1 MKSASVSVPL
11 VSFLTT
17 VYGTED
23 SLSATIESVLAQ
35 TSPDWEM
42 VVVDNGLS
50 PRVVEIVSN
59 YAHHGRIR
67 LIRQENRGYRGGVT
81 AAAETATGRY
91 LSVLDSD
98 DKIMPSFVSAM
109 TDVVAAEPGID
120 AVGCDAVQF
129 DDSEQAHLPARYL
142 ASLGVQWQPRYA
154 SQPLTLSDA
163 LAGVIPYYTGIVRRD
178 AWQQVGGYAAHDPD
192 VDESVMIW
200 LRLVQLCDVRLI
212 DAPLGW
218 YRIRS
223 DSLSRDPAKREA
235 FEQALIAAFSRTAL
249 THRIRQGPGH
259 RRGHGRQGFGTTRS
273 CGGLG
278 GHCWTETFGRL
289 ADTRDS
295 PSPIIQ
301 DCARA
306 WWLHRWPSRP
316 RCCSGSTRTSSERL
330 PLGYESANAGL
341 PDGAASAEGRP
352 RRSDD
357 PALEDTVLPPR
368 PYSKAP
374 VIAHVMNEGAMAR
387 LRRVTLSWS
396 HSNGGTWWL
405 RASVGWSAIRVDTH
419 RWVSRT
425 CAVIHPD
432 PGWQTR

>member
-23 SLSATIESVLAQ
+23 YLPETIESVLAQ

-42 VVVDNGLS
+42 VIVDNGLS
-50 PRVVEIVSN
+50 PTVVEIVSR
-59 YAHHGRIR
+59 YAHDGRIR
-67 LIRQENRGYRGGVT
+67 LVRQENRGYRGGVT
-81 AAAETATGRY
+81 AAAEAATGRY

-109 TDVVAAEPGID
+109 TDVIAAEPGIN

-129 DDSEQAHLPARYL
+129 IDAEQAHLPSRYL
-142 ASLGVQWQPRYA
+142 ASLGVRWQPRYA
-154 SQPLTLSDA
+154 SQRLTLSDA

-178 AWQQVGGYAAHDPD
+178 AWQQAGGYAAHDPD
-192 VDESVMIW
+192 VDESVVIW

-218 YRIRS
+218 YRIRGEFVVPRS
-223 DSLSRDPAKREA
+223 SQSRRRSNRHSSPPSRGPQSARHPPGTGSS
-235 FEQALIAAFSRTAL
+235 SRT
-249 THRIRQGPGH
+249 RW
-259 RRGHGRQGFGTTRS
+259 QGFGTTRS

-301 DCARA
+301 GCARA
-306 WWLHRWPSRP
+306 SWLHRWPSRL
-316 RCCSGSTRTSSERL
+316 RCCSGSTRTSNERL

-341 PDGAASAEGRP
+341 PDGASPAESRP

-357 PALEDTVLPPR
+357 HAVGVRCSPHDGTQ
-368 PYSKAP
+368 
-374 VIAHVMNEGAMAR
+374 
-387 LRRVTLSWS
+387 RRQSSLM
-396 HSNGGTWWL
+396 
-405 RASVGWSAIRVDTH
+405 
-419 RWVSRT
+419 
-425 CAVIHPD
+425 
-432 PGWQTR
+432 